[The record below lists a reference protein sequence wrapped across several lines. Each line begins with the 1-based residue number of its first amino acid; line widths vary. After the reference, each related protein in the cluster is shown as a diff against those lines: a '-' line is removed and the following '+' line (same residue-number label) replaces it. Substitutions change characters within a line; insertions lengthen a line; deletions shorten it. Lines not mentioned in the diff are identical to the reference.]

1 MVDLVKKYTF
11 LVSEELDV
19 RFRQAVFASKGMYR
33 GNITE
38 ALEEAMEL
46 WINKQKSSTKE
57 A

>member
-38 ALEEAMEL
+38 ALEEAMNL
-46 WINKQKSSTKE
+46 WISKQAGHKKE